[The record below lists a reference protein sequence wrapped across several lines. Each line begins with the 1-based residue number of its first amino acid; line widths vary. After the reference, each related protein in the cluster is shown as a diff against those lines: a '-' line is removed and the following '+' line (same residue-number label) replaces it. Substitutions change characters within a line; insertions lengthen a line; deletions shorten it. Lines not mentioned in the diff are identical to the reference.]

1 MLGLGA
7 AKPVSGQAEDIV
19 NCSVSKVF
27 EFVAHRFFENY
38 PQWCPQVVELEPLS
52 NPPVGVGFRGR
63 QVTRDRGI
71 DSESIFEVTEF
82 EDPRKL
88 EIKGATEPFRSSYEF
103 HRESD
108 DSTRVSFTFE
118 LEELE
123 LVMRPFQ
130 KLIRVALQ
138 DGATQ
143 TIENIKRLL
152 EEQPA

>member
-7 AKPVSGQAEDIV
+7 AKPVSGQAEDLV
-19 NCSVSKVF
+19 KCSISKVF
-27 EFVAHRFFENY
+27 DFVGHHFFENY
-38 PQWCPQVVELEPLS
+38 PKWCPQVVELEQLS
-52 NPPVGVGFRGR
+52 DSPVGLGCRGR

-82 EDPRKL
+82 DEPQKL
-88 EIKGATEPFRSSYEF
+88 EIKGASEPFRSSYEF
-103 HRESD
+103 HRETD
-108 DSTRVSFTFE
+108 DTTRVSFTFE

-130 KLIRVALQ
+130 KLIRAALE

-143 TIENIKRLL
+143 TIENIKKLL
-152 EEQPA
+152 EEEPA

>member
-7 AKPVSGQAEDIV
+7 AKPVSGQAEDV
-19 NCSVSKVF
+19 VKCSITKVF
-27 EFVAHRFFENY
+27 EFVADHFFDNY
-38 PQWCPQVVELEPLS
+38 PKWCPQVVELESLS
-52 NPPVGVGFRGR
+52 ELPVGVGCRGR

-71 DSESIFEVTEF
+71 DSESIFEVTTF
-82 EDPRKL
+82 DVPGKL
-88 EIKGATEPFRSSYEF
+88 EIKGETEPFRSTYEF
-103 HRESD
+103 HREGD
-108 DSTRVSFTFE
+108 QATRVSFTFE

-138 DGATQ
+138 DGASQ
-143 TIENIKRLL
+143 TIENIKRLI

>member
-7 AKPVSGQAEDIV
+7 AKPVSGQAEDV
-19 NCSVSKVF
+19 VKCSITKVF
-27 EFVAHRFFENY
+27 EFVASHFFDNY
-38 PQWCPQVVELEPLS
+38 PKWCPQVVELEALSPL
-52 NPPVGVGFRGR
+52 PVAVGSRGR

-71 DSESIFEVTEF
+71 DSESVFEVTQF
-82 EDPRKL
+82 DAPGKL
-88 EIKGATEPFRSSYEF
+88 EIKGTTEPFKSSYEF
-103 HRESD
+103 HRED
-108 DSTRVSFTFE
+108 DETTRVSFTFE

-138 DGATQ
+138 DGAVQ
-143 TIENIKRLL
+143 TIENIKKLL

>member
-19 NCSVSKVF
+19 QCSITKVF
-27 EFVAHRFFENY
+27 EFVADHFFDNY
-38 PQWCPQVVELEPLS
+38 PKWCPQVVELEPLGS
-52 NPPVGVGFRGR
+52 PPVGVGFRGR

-71 DSESIFEVTEF
+71 DSESIFEVTKFDVPE
-82 EDPRKL
+82 KL
-88 EIKGATEPFRSSYEF
+88 EIKGATEPFRSTYEF
-103 HRESD
+103 YREGD
-108 DSTRVSFTFE
+108 EATRVSFTFE

-143 TIENIKRLL
+143 TIENIKKLI
-152 EEQPA
+152 EDQQV